1 MSEASAPES
10 KARRAPAPSGVSSQ
24 TAAVQKR
31 RLREAELLL
40 EVSRKMSVTDS
51 LDEVL
56 NTLLD
61 ATTAE
66 LNAERGT
73 LFLNDYETNELYSR
87 VAQGSFRREIR
98 ILNTTGVAGHVFTTG
113 QGAIV
118 HDAYADPRFNRS
130 VDERTGYVTRNIL
143 CVPIKTA
150 KGLVVGVAQLLN
162 KKKGRFMAADLELLT
177 KMAAQGAVA

>member
-1 MSEASAPES
+1 MNDTVAPSVKGRRKAAPAGASAS
-10 KARRAPAPSGVSSQ
+10 
-24 TAAVQKR
+24 TATDHKR

-61 ATTAE
+61 ATTSE
-66 LNAERGT
+66 LNTERGT

-98 ILNTTGVAGHVFTTG
+98 ILNTSGVAGHVFTTG

-118 HDAYADPRFNRS
+118 HDA
-130 VDERTGYVTRNIL
+130 
-143 CVPIKTA
+143 
-150 KGLVVGVAQLLN
+150 
-162 KKKGRFMAADLELLT
+162 
-177 KMAAQGAVA
+177 

>member
-1 MSEASAPES
+1 MSETTLPLAKTRRKAVASAT
-10 KARRAPAPSGVSSQ
+10 PSI
-24 TAAVQKR
+24 TATVQKR

-118 HDAYADPRFNRS
+118 HDAYADARFNRS

-150 KGLVVGVAQLLN
+150 KGSCSTRKRAGLWPPISSCSGKWRRRA
-162 KKKGRFMAADLELLT
+162 RWRCRARR
-177 KMAAQGAVA
+177 

>member
-1 MSEASAPES
+1 MNDAIPPVEKS
-10 KARRAPAPSGVSSQ
+10 RRKPAAPSPSAV

-31 RLREAELLL
+31 RLREVELLL

-61 ATTAE
+61 ATTSE
-66 LNAERGT
+66 LNTERGT

-98 ILNTTGVAGHVFTTG
+98 ILNTTGVGGHVFTT
-113 QGAIV
+113 
-118 HDAYADPRFNRS
+118 R
-130 VDERTGYVTRNIL
+130 
-143 CVPIKTA
+143 
-150 KGLVVGVAQLLN
+150 
-162 KKKGRFMAADLELLT
+162 
-177 KMAAQGAVA
+177 